1 MKLTA
6 MTVGAMN
13 FQQKNQYFPGWWP
26 VICSMQSQN
35 FCAPNP
41 QPIATVCQ
49 KHTHS
54 RDIPEQL

>member
-1 MKLTA
+1 
-6 MTVGAMN
+6 MN

-35 FCAPNP
+35 FCAPKP
-41 QPIATVCQ
+41 HPIATVCQ